1 MSAIAALKG
10 YRTQFLYSLHRI
22 ITDSENN
29 HTYHIEGKFE
39 DLDIL
44 DDTGKYI
51 ECLQV
56 KNLSTTL
63 SFSDLFSAQDS
74 FFSRIVKVSNNNPNV
89 TATIVSFNPVSIEL
103 NDDSKL
109 NVKLKSKKFNENEI
123 QIGRAHV

>member
-56 KNLSTTL
+56 KNL
-63 SFSDLFSAQDS
+63 D
-74 FFSRIVKVSNNNPNV
+74 R
-89 TATIVSFNPVSIEL
+89 
-103 NDDSKL
+103 
-109 NVKLKSKKFNENEI
+109 KS
-123 QIGRAHV
+123 VV